1 MGVLVAYGVNYVLTT
16 TNRLDETILWLSWY
30 ASWPVL
36 GLAVIGVLGL
46 GLDRRAD
53 AQPGLGF
60 VALLLGVVGF
70 HYLYN
75 PLETGLQ
82 MDSMR
87 RYVPVVLPFT
97 MFFGALAAVTLL
109 ARVVVAQY
117 RLGVTLATGALLV
130 GLVARPSLAVVGQ
143 PLWDDALA
151 QTAQVARRFPDQ
163 AVVLVGPDL
172 AGTHIQTSL
181 TYLHDVDAILVQ
193 ERNPDDQVLR
203 RVIGDWLANGRA
215 VFLAIGQQ
223 EFSFFAPDFVLEA
236 RDPAHIELR
245 ALERTRA
252 RAPQLIV
259 PTPIQL
265 QLFQVTRTRDREQP
279 DVDIGTPA
287 DDLLYDLHGFHA
299 PERDPARGTFRWTGP
314 QASLTLPRGEAVTLV
329 VAGTHPPGTPPAEI
343 SVRIGERQ
351 VLAQMLTETPEAI
364 RVDLP
369 ETGDLGPIDLT
380 IQSTVFN
387 PRSLGLSLDSRDL
400 GVRLYRVTV
409 HLP

>member
-1 MGVLVAYGVNYVLTT
+1 MAALRRPSWLWPRRLLGVVAVGVLVAYGVNYVLTT
-16 TNRLDETILWLSWY
+16 TNRLDETIRWLSWY

-75 PLETGLQ
+75 PLETSLQ

-109 ARVVVAQY
+109 GARSG
-117 RLGVTLATGALLV
+117 RPISV
-130 GLVARPSLAVVGQ
+130 GRDPGHRRAPRGGWSRGQ
-143 PLWDDALA
+143 VSPWSVRPLWDDALA

-236 RDPAHIELR
+236 RDPAHIDLR

-252 RAPQLIV
+252 RG
-259 PTPIQL
+259 PTG
-265 QLFQVTRTRDREQP
+265 DR
-279 DVDIGTPA
+279 A
-287 DDLLYDLHGFHA
+287 HA
-299 PERDPARGTFRWTGP
+299 DPAAAVPGHPDARPRATGRRYRGRLPTTSCTTCTGSMRP
-314 QASLTLPRGEAVTLV
+314 SATRPAARSGGPDRRRPSRCLGGKPSRSSWQAPTRP
-329 VAGTHPPGTPPAEI
+329 
-343 SVRIGERQ
+343 VRLR
-351 VLAQMLTETPEAI
+351 
-364 RVDLP
+364 
-369 ETGDLGPIDLT
+369 
-380 IQSTVFN
+380 
-387 PRSLGLSLDSRDL
+387 PRSRCGSGSGRSW
-400 GVRLYRVTV
+400 RRC
-409 HLP
+409 